1 MVIRPK
7 TKRNAQE
14 YAEELKRLVRSE
26 FPDADFELHRA
37 RAKDYDL
44 IVKNKS
50 LDDMFDLL
58 PITAERTTDILVESG
73 IHIHVLPEGRSVNN
87 KS

>member
-7 TKRNAQE
+7 AKRSVQE
-14 YAEELKRLVRSE
+14 YAEELKRLVLSE

-44 IVKNKS
+44 VVKNKS
-50 LDDMFDLL
+50 LEDMFDLL
-58 PITAERTTDILVESG
+58 PVTAERTTDILV
-73 IHIHVLPEGRSVNN
+73 
-87 KS
+87 